1 MSELRT
7 LAAFITGFTSGQAP
21 AAVRKAAVLRI
32 LDAVGVGA
40 GAAGNPQIESV
51 SRAWLQK
58 DGHAEREAD
67 VWGQGR
73 TAPVSEA
80 VFLNAM
86 MAHTLELDDVHTGSK
101 THIGTVVVPAAYGLA
116 QVLGSSGRELVD
128 AVICGYEIN
137 ARIGMALGVSAHR
150 NRGWHATS
158 TAGTFGAA
166 AACARLLGLDE
177 DQTVSALGMAGTQ
190 SFGLW
195 AFLGDSASSKVLHPA
210 RAAQSG
216 MEAALLAQAGMTGP
230 EHILTAKDGGL
241 LAAMS
246 DDYDVS
252 RVTAGLGTAWE
263 ILRVDNKPY
272 PCCRSTHCAIDAA
285 LALRRDDPELADK
298 LEHAVVHTY
307 LVGNKQ
313 CGMSNGSRDPHTAV
327 EAKFST
333 PYTAAAALLQGEV
346 TLRDFLP
353 ESIERPQARALLSR
367 IRVETDDAFT
377 AQYPDH
383 WGCRMEVFLKD
394 GSRRDIMVADASGS
408 VSNPLTAEQVCQKAR
423 GLFAGVVAD
432 AAGLADR
439 LLALESAAQ
448 LPRI

>member
-7 LAAFITGFTSGQAP
+7 LAAFITGFPSDQVP
-21 AAVRKAAVLRI
+21 AAVREATVLRI

-40 GAAGNPQIESV
+40 GAAKNAQIQSV
-51 SRAWLQK
+51 SRAWLEK
-58 DGHAEREAD
+58 GGHAQREAD

-73 TAPVSEA
+73 TAPVSDA

-116 QVLGSSGRELVD
+116 QMLGSSGRELID
-128 AVICGYEIN
+128 AVLCGYEVT

-166 AACARLLGLDE
+166 AACARLLGLSE

-230 EHILTAKDGGL
+230 EHILTARDGGL

-252 RVTAGLGTAWE
+252 RVTEGLGTAWE

-285 LALRRDDPELADK
+285 LALRRDDPELAGKID
-298 LEHAVVHTY
+298 HAVVHTY

-313 CGMSNGSRDPHTAV
+313 CGMSQGSRDPHTAV

-333 PYTAAAALLQGEV
+333 PYTAAAALLQGDV

-353 ESIERPQARALLSR
+353 ESIERPEARALLGR
-367 IRVETDDAFT
+367 IRVETDDGFT

-394 GSRRDIMVADASGS
+394 GSTRDVTVADASGS
-408 VSNPLTAEQVCQKAR
+408 VSNPLKAEQVCQKAR
-423 GLFAGVVAD
+423 GLFAEVMTD

-439 LLALESAAQ
+439 LLALESATV